1 MTEDEARKLLPQYA
15 DGLLKPEQARE
26 LEEVL
31 AQSPALQSELVE
43 IEEKSIPLE
52 PLNKGESLELS
63 EELLTEA
70 LAPLRPSRSA
80 RIRLSDAMQDVHRHA
95 EYVANTL
102 PERGWKIFRLSFGLV
117 STLIALVLWL
127 MYPRTSRSQDAHVVY
142 ILNFGVFAIGILFL
156 MLGSLLARAEALV
169 IGAISQKD
177 VKPTRLEVLMLEVF
191 GIVSVLSAGI
201 LYLYQGWH

>member
-52 PLNKGESLELS
+52 PLSKGDNLGLS

-95 EYVANTL
+95 EYVANTM
-102 PERGWKIFRLSFGLV
+102 PERGWRIFRLGFGLV
-117 STLIALVLWL
+117 ATAIALLLWI
-127 MYPRTSRSQDAHVVY
+127 MFPRTTRNEDGQIFY
-142 ILNFGVFAIGILFL
+142 LLNFGVFMIGILFL
-156 MLGSLLARAEALV
+156 LLGRLLAKAEALV
-169 IGAISQKD
+169 IGAISQKE

-191 GIVSVLSAGI
+191 GIVSVLSAGV
-201 LYLYQGWH
+201 LYLYHWH